1 MRNPIL
7 LFGGLFFLFLLNA
20 CHRPY
25 ALVQRTPS
33 PRFKSPDKAIVSQP
47 VLQQSDS
54 ARITSASSTLNDSV
68 SVAEMPD
75 EVAFASIAPVVEPA
89 TRTVARRVAR
99 MQSLLETS
107 AKVEAQQPRPRPK
120 SRNNLRLGN
129 RIRESLG
136 LPLREELNWWQ
147 RIDWKLKGSIF
158 VIGIAI
164 VFALLG
170 LGQLALIFGLIGALL
185 LVLGL
190 KRSFKSRRPWL

>member
-1 MRNPIL
+1 MKNPIL
-7 LFGGLFFLFLLNA
+7 LLSVFLFVLLLSA

-33 PRFKSPDKAIVSQP
+33 PRFQSPQKSVTTTTSQP
-47 VLQQSDS
+47 NSIADGLRLPEQTDS
-54 ARITSASSTLNDSV
+54 AKLVEVVHEMAVASTVSAPAATPITHRMKRINTVLHEAATVSAG
-68 SVAEMPD
+68 
-75 EVAFASIAPVVEPA
+75 
-89 TRTVARRVAR
+89 
-99 MQSLLETS
+99 
-107 AKVEAQQPRPRPK
+107 QPRPKPK
-120 SRNNLRLGN
+120 SRNQLRLGN

-147 RIDWKLKGSIF
+147 RIDWKLKSAVF
-158 VIGIAI
+158 VVLVAVVFAI
-164 VFALLG
+164 VG